1 MFPSLLQF
9 LLEKKAAERVGINF
23 EIIHLDKSDDTAIVQ
38 LIEQCNKDTSI
49 HGILVQ
55 LPLPGS
61 LDTKETTSRIVNSI
75 TPEKDVDGLTDT
87 STYTAATV
95 KGVMYALREAQS
107 ENFLPKKLTDVN
119 ICVAG
124 GTGIVG
130 SSLIKVLSPECEK
143 ISIINSKTI
152 NPGEIT
158 RQADLLISV
167 VGIPNLITKDMVKP
181 GVVVI
186 DVGSPKGD
194 VAENVRE
201 VASFITPVPGGI
213 GPMTVVCLLENTIE
227 ATEKLKLT
235 YSQ

>member
-1 MFPSLLQF
+1 MRELSSLKTREINMSAYIF
-9 LLEKKAAERVGINF
+9 DGRRFAKEKELELKDKVTKLEAHGIVPKLVAILVGDDEASKLYISLKKKAAERVGINF

-130 SSLIKVLSPECEK
+130 SSV
-143 ISIINSKTI
+143 
-152 NPGEIT
+152 
-158 RQADLLISV
+158 
-167 VGIPNLITKDMVKP
+167 
-181 GVVVI
+181 
-186 DVGSPKGD
+186 
-194 VAENVRE
+194 VRE
-201 VASFITPVPGGI
+201 
-213 GPMTVVCLLENTIE
+213 L
-227 ATEKLKLT
+227 
-235 YSQ
+235 